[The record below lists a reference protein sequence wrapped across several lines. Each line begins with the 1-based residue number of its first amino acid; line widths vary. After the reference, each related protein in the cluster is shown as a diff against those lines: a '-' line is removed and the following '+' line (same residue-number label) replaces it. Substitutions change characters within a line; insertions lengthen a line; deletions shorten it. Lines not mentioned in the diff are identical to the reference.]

1 MSIAGAQAPAP
12 SGARPD
18 RHFLGMPL
26 ALLGGYIAIVFCM
39 TGDGIEQAFLS
50 KYLVNL
56 GFTTGQDALV
66 FTVYGATAALSSW
79 LSGVLADVFTPRR
92 IMLVGV
98 AWWLV
103 FHCLFLWLGLGL
115 GHPNLPLTL
124 LFYGIRGFA
133 YPLFFYGFFVWVV
146 EKSRPHELASAI
158 GWTWA
163 MFTIGYGIV
172 GSYLPSF
179 TIVSL
184 GYMGTLWMSLI
195 WVFVGGLLIFFF
207 TKSDPQ
213 LEHKIGD
220 HAGTKSS
227 KLAEISKC
235 VTLIFHNRN
244 IALALI
250 TRIICNLSL
259 FGFPVI
265 MPLFYTSP
273 RIGFT
278 VPQWALIWGTFFLVQ
293 PVTNV
298 VWGLIGDRIGWMR
311 QMRWFGFVGCGT
323 ASLALLL
330 APLTLSAQYD
340 CRHDRGAPVRIHG
353 HLVRPHGRDLPH
365 DGAGAQGRCC
375 LGAEPRRR
383 TRQLRRTD
391 ARHLDSSFLGI
402 QRGSHRLRHPL
413 LRRRSPHPL
422 HPRRSAQRRIDRHV
436 GDTLTIARHACTV
449 SSPSG
454 RLDLR
459 CGESALCR
467 NISFP
472 VVRKMSKK
480 ADGIWPPR
488 VEMHRKWCAFG

>member
-1 MSIAGAQAPAP
+1 MSVNDAESAILPGEV
-12 SGARPD
+12 PD

-50 KYLVNL
+50 KYLVGL
-56 GFTTGQDALV
+56 GYGASGSALV

-92 IMLVGV
+92 IMLIGV
-98 AWWLV
+98 LWWLV
-103 FHCLFLWLGLGL
+103 FHALFLSLGLR
-115 GHPNLPLTL
+115 HASLPLTL

-146 EKSRPHELASAI
+146 EKSHPHELAAAI

-179 TIVSL
+179 TIVSM
-184 GYMGTLWMSLI
+184 GYMGTLWMSML
-195 WVFVGGLLIFFF
+195 WVFAGGLLIFLF
-207 TKSDPQ
+207 TRTEPQ
-213 LEHKIGD
+213 LQREVNEHVSPR
-220 HAGTKSS
+220 SS
-227 KLAEISKC
+227 KLSEIGKC

-273 RIGFT
+273 RIGFS
-278 VPQWALIWGTFFLVQ
+278 VPQWARIWGTFFLVQ

-298 VWGLIGDRIGWMR
+298 LWGLIGDRIGWMR

-323 ASLALLL
+323 ASLLFYFLPLHFPHNMLAATIAALLFAFTVTSFVPMGAIFPMMEPEHKGAAISVQNLGGGL
-330 APLTLSAQYD
+330 ANFGGPMLAALILPIGGIEGVVVVYGVLYYLAAVLTLFIHVDQPKGSSA
-340 CRHDRGAPVRIHG
+340 A
-353 HLVRPHGRDLPH
+353 
-365 DGAGAQGRCC
+365 
-375 LGAEPRRR
+375 
-383 TRQLRRTD
+383 
-391 ARHLDSSFLGI
+391 
-402 QRGSHRLRHPL
+402 
-413 LRRRSPHPL
+413 
-422 HPRRSAQRRIDRHV
+422 
-436 GDTLTIARHACTV
+436 TLATH
-449 SSPSG
+449 
-454 RLDLR
+454 
-459 CGESALCR
+459 
-467 NISFP
+467 
-472 VVRKMSKK
+472 
-480 ADGIWPPR
+480 
-488 VEMHRKWCAFG
+488 